1 LELCPVGHQSALNRL
16 SSTLESWI
24 RQNGNIADLDEG
36 IKFCHDVVSLC
47 SKGHPDCGVYLNNL
61 AISLG
66 LYHFNHQGN
75 PNDLDKAIS
84 LHKEVL
90 HLCPLGHKFRNFSLD
105 GLGLALVAHFNKC
118 GAVDIDDIT

>member
-1 LELCPVGHQSALNRL
+1 MHPMKASAFNE
-16 SSTLESWI
+16 SSSSSVL
-24 RQNGNIADLDEG
+24 QNGNIADLDEG
-36 IKFCHDVVSLC
+36 IKFCRDVVSLC

-84 LHKEVL
+84 LHKVL
-90 HLCPLGHKFRNFSLD
+90 HLRPLGHKFRNFSLD

-118 GAVDIDDIT
+118 GAVDIQWLKKVSQCL